1 VNAFAASTVTLV
13 MPLVALAAAG
23 VALIARARRTS
34 EVQWARTKGTVLS
47 ATVQV
52 GTSGPSPVESPLV
65 FYTYQVNGEAF
76 RGQRVRLQQ
85 RQCAASSI
93 IARYPPGSAVVVYY
107 DPSDPS
113 NSALEL

>member
-1 VNAFAASTVTLV
+1 MSAFAAIVV
-13 MPLVALAAAG
+13 VALVG
-23 VALIARARRTS
+23 VALIVRARRPS
-34 EVQWARTKGTVLS
+34 AVQWSRTKGTVLS

-76 RGQRVRLQQ
+76 RGHRVRMQ
-85 RQCAASSI
+85 RRPGAASSVV
-93 IARYPPGSAVVVYY
+93 ARYPAGSSVVVYY
-107 DPSDPS
+107 DPSNPA